1 MKLEG
6 VVLQGERV
14 TLRLLQPRDAEDYFR
29 AGFDPMDPEVRR
41 LTGTRAEAGLED
53 IRAYVARI
61 CPDETRYDFL
71 ILDRDGRILGESVL
85 NEWDEVA
92 NCANFRICL
101 FDSARCGR
109 GVGGEAIALTLS
121 FGFETW
127 GLHRIELDVYD
138 YNPRAHAAYL
148 RAGFREEG
156 RRRDGV
162 FWDGAYHDD
171 ILMAL
176 LADEY
181 WKQKEREMK

>member
-14 TLRLLQPRDAEDYFR
+14 ALRLLWPRDAEDYFR

-85 NEWDEVA
+85 NEWDE
-92 NCANFRICL
+92 
-101 FDSARCGR
+101 
-109 GVGGEAIALTLS
+109 
-121 FGFETW
+121 
-127 GLHRIELDVYD
+127 
-138 YNPRAHAAYL
+138 AH
-148 RAGFREEG
+148 
-156 RRRDGV
+156 
-162 FWDGAYHDD
+162 HDD

>member
-1 MKLEG
+1 MKRQG
-6 VVLQGERV
+6 VFLKGERV
-14 TLRLLQPRDAEDYFR
+14 DLRLLEPGDAEAYFR

-41 LTGTRAEAGLED
+41 LTGTRGEATRES
-53 IRAYVARI
+53 ISAYVARI

-71 ILDRDGRILGESVL
+71 ILDKQGEILGESVL
-85 NEWDEVA
+85 NEWDGDTG
-92 NCANFRICL
+92 CANFRICL
-101 FDSARCGR
+101 FDSARCGQ
-109 GVGGEAIALTLS
+109 GVGREAIGLTLR

-138 YNPRAHAAYL
+138 YNPRAYAAYL

-162 FWDGAYHDD
+162 FWDGGYHDD

-176 LADEY
+176 L
-181 WKQKEREMK
+181 ERDYREGSSI